1 MPEKLPDYK
10 SPPVVEVI
18 GAVQFDPLPQFGIA
32 EAVAVARSFDDYS
45 VVDVPPAL
53 PPIVEARPGE
63 PARQSFRLDLGSQPV
78 RLLLAS
84 DDGRWVVQLQQDRI
98 AVHERRVKK
107 RPSFKHVRPQLRK
120 VATQASAALGREL
133 LGKQRHSAELVEL
146 IYDNRITAGKG
157 WDKAADLHKVLRV
170 VVPPATES
178 EVPIEQISA
187 RPRFTF
193 S

>member
-1 MPEKLPDYK
+1 M
-10 SPPVVEVI
+10 
-18 GAVQFDPLPQFGIA
+18 
-32 EAVAVARSFDDYS
+32 
-45 VVDVPPAL
+45 
-53 PPIVEARPGE
+53 
-63 PARQSFRLDLGSQPV
+63 
-78 RLLLAS
+78 
-84 DDGRWVVQLQQDRI
+84 
-98 AVHERRVKK
+98 HERRVKK
-107 RPSFKHVRPQLRK
+107 RPSFKHVRPQLLK

-170 VVPPATES
+170 VAPPATES
-178 EVPIEQISA
+178 EVPIEQISVASPPCSRRQASSWGDCTYRQHPRSSCRPA